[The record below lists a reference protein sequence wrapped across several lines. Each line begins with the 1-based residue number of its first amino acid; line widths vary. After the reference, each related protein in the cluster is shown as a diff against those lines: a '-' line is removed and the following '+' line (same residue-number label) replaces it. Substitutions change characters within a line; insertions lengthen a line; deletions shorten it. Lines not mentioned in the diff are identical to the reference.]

1 MNKIKDFHLK
11 QFSIIGGHS
20 GMAVSTDAI
29 LLGAWANLL
38 SANTILDIGTGT
50 GLLALMSAQRN
61 QTSIIQ
67 AIDIDSDAI
76 NSAKINVKNSPWADR
91 ITIEKNDVTQQKNDK
106 LYDHIICNPP
116 YFNSGEVSQWQAR
129 ANARHTLTLGHNQL
143 LTACQSLLSAQGE
156 ASFILPKEEGRTF
169 IERAKSLG
177 WFVSRLCEIN
187 TTVNKQSY
195 RMLIAL
201 TRYPVNTEHTQL
213 TIHQD
218 GHYSQA
224 FIELTQDFYLKM

>member
-76 NSAKINVKNSPWADR
+76 HHWRLELP
-91 ITIEKNDVTQQKNDK
+91 
-106 LYDHIICNPP
+106 HI
-116 YFNSGEVSQWQAR
+116 
-129 ANARHTLTLGHNQL
+129 
-143 LTACQSLLSAQGE
+143 
-156 ASFILPKEEGRTF
+156 
-169 IERAKSLG
+169 
-177 WFVSRLCEIN
+177 
-187 TTVNKQSY
+187 
-195 RMLIAL
+195 
-201 TRYPVNTEHTQL
+201 
-213 TIHQD
+213 
-218 GHYSQA
+218 
-224 FIELTQDFYLKM
+224 